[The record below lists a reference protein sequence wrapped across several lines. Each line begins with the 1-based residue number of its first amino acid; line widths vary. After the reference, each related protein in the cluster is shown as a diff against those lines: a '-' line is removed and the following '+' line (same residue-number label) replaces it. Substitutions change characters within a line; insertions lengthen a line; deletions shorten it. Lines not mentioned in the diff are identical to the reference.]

1 MSFCYM
7 IKNKKSSV
15 IIFLKFDVCHMNCE
29 IKIKSIK
36 MKFIKIKHIIIKN
49 KTIKIKLKI

>member
-1 MSFCYM
+1 M